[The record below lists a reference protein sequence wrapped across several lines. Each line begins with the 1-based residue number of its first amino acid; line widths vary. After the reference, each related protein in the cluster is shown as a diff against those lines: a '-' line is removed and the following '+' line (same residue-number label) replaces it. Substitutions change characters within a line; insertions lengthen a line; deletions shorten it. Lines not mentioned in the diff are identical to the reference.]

1 MHLVDLV
8 TDTPPVPPAD
18 PGPDGTGRDLHRPQD
33 HGRAGTPPAPTRRQR
48 LALPVGLGA
57 ATVCGCVAVAAF
69 DPGDDGVPLCWSRA
83 VFGVD
88 CPFCGGL
95 RATNALLRGQFGAA
109 LDHNVV
115 LAVALPV
122 AVLMWVWWMARQW
135 RDTAEPARRVPPW
148 ITALAAVLLVAFG
161 VVRNFAGPAWIRWLY
176 SDTLGRRERP
186 ASVRGGRAAGAA
198 PRGSARRDARRRARR
213 SRSGPARRRPP

>member
-8 TDTPPVPPAD
+8 THPPPGPPAEQD
-18 PGPDGTGRDLHRPQD
+18 RDGAGQDGPRREVPDVQGP
-33 HGRAGTPPAPTRRQR
+33 GRAGAPVAPTRLRR

-57 ATVCGCVAVAAF
+57 VAVCGCVAVAAF

-95 RATNALLRGQFGAA
+95 RATNALLRGRPGAA
-109 LDHNVV
+109 LDHNVL

-122 AVLMWVWWMARQW
+122 AALMWLWWMARQW
-135 RDTAEPARRVPPW
+135 RGTAEPARRVPLW

-161 VVRNFAGPAWIRWLY
+161 IVRNLTGPAWARWLG
-176 SDTLGRRERP
+176 SD
-186 ASVRGGRAAGAA
+186 AWAG
-198 PRGSARRDARRRARR
+198 
-213 SRSGPARRRPP
+213 